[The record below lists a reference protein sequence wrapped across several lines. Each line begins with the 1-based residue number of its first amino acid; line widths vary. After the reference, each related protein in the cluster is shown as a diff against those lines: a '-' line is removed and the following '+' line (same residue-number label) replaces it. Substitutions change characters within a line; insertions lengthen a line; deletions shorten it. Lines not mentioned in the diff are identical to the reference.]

1 MKKIIFIF
9 LFFVLLILTSCEKE
23 KNVYEV
29 KFLVDEGVVST
40 QQIVEGESAILPNS
54 PEKIG
59 YTFIGWDKEVNNIQN
74 DLEVNAI
81 FETIK
86 YSIKYYDGE
95 MEITGLTPNEYT
107 IESGNVELPKE
118 MTKEGYVFLGW
129 SPVEYSG
136 STIIN
141 SFSSN
146 DARDKNFIALWKKE
160 EPKTYN
166 ITFEDGFGNVID
178 TQTVIE
184 GESAKPPKDLIRT
197 GYNFVGW
204 NHDTSEVS
212 SDLVVTAIW
221 ELIKFSIKYY
231 DGDTELTDLSPKEY
245 TVESDASINLPNAPE
260 KEGFEF
266 VGWYCDGVRVVT
278 FFSSD
283 ACDKVFE
290 ANYQE
295 KVIEEEKKLE
305 LPNDG
310 DYLFL
315 NIKKV
320 PHGSGNGTYVY
331 QPDFTGLDVPST
343 SVTEYEWSSLTPD
356 VVTISQWSSIS
367 VVSPGYGILKATL
380 LGGKKC
386 IIYAVVKA
394 NADGVFISSIEEAN
408 TKKTYVVTFTDS
420 SNKIIEKQVVQEG
433 KNAVLPTPPEKKG
446 YTFVGWSKDHFNIQS
461 DVTIKATY
469 IKGTSDFLGK
479 KVSILGDSIS
489 TFKGYV
495 PDGYPCFYPYPT
507 SDFGDVNQTWWMQ
520 VINNLGMSLH
530 KNNSYSGSCVSSGTG
545 NSSTVT
551 DSRLIELVDG
561 NERPDII
568 LIFMGSNDCA
578 SKYVE
583 LSTFTSS
590 YKTMIEKIKVLCPDA
605 KIYLFTLPVSN
616 MYSEENRDNY
626 NEVIRENVKEFSL
639 NLVELDEAFTDSNVG
654 DNLLDSAHHNKAGM
668 KRLSEVI
675 INEMLKIAGIE

>member
-59 YTFIGWDKEVNNIQN
+59 YAFIGWDKEVNNIQN
-74 DLEVNAI
+74 DLEVNAV
-81 FETIK
+81 FELKK
-86 YSIKYYDGE
+86 YSIKYYDGATE
-95 MEITGLTPNEYT
+95 LTGLSPVEYD
-107 IESGNVELPKE
+107 IESGTIELPKGLV
-118 MTKEGYVFLGW
+118 KEGYEFLGW
-129 SPVEYSG
+129 SLVSISSDKIYE
-136 STIIN
+136 
-141 SFSSN
+141 SFSAT
-146 DARDKNFIALWKKE
+146 DACDKNFIALWKKE
-160 EPKTYN
+160 EPKTYTV
-166 ITFEDGFGNVID
+166 TFEDGFGNCID
-178 TQTVIE
+178 TQIIE
-184 GESAKPPKDLIRT
+184 EGKNAVVPAIYEKI
-197 GYNFVGW
+197 GYKFLGW
-204 NHDTSEVS
+204 DNETNNIT
-212 SDLVVTAIW
+212 SDLLVKATW
-221 ELIKFSIKYY
+221 ELITYSIKYF
-231 DGDTELTDLSPKEY
+231 DGDNELANLGPTEY

-260 KEGFEF
+260 KEGYEF
-266 VGWYCDGVRVVT
+266 IGWYSDDVRVVT

-283 ACDKVFE
+283 AEDKVFE
-290 ANYQE
+290 AKYQE
-295 KVIEEEKKLE
+295 KVIEEVKKLE

-310 DYLFL
+310 DYMFQ

-320 PHGSGNGTYVY
+320 AHGSGNGTYVY
-331 QPDFTGLDVPST
+331 QPDFTGLSVPST
-343 SVTEYEWSSLTPD
+343 TVTEYEWTSLTPD

-367 VVSPGYGILKATL
+367 VVSPGYGIIKASL

-386 IIYAVVKA
+386 VIYAVVKA

-408 TKKTYVVTFTDS
+408 TIKTYIVTFTDS
-420 SNKIIEKQVVQEG
+420 TNKVIEKQEVQEG
-433 KNAVLPTPPEKKG
+433 KSATLPTPPEKKG
-446 YTFVGWSKDHFNIQS
+446 YTFIGWSKDHFNIQA
-461 DVTIKATY
+461 DITIKANY
-469 IKGTSDFLGK
+469 IKGTSDFVGK

-495 PDGYPCFYPYPT
+495 PEGYPCFYPYPT
-507 SDFGDVNQTWWMQ
+507 SDFGDANQTWWMQ
-520 VINNLGMSLH
+520 VINNLGMKLL

-561 NERPDII
+561 NEKPDII

-590 YKTMIEKIKVLCPDA
+590 YKTMIEKIKALCPNA
-605 KIYLFTLPVSN
+605 KIYLFTLPVSK
-616 MYSEENRDNY
+616 MYTEANRDQY
-626 NEVIRENVKEFSL
+626 NDVIRSYAKEFSL
-639 NLVELDEAFTDSNVG
+639 NLIELDDAFTTDSVG
-654 DNLLDSAHHNKAGM
+654 SNLLDSAHHNKAGM
-668 KRLSEVI
+668 KRLADMI
-675 INEMLKIAGIE
+675 IDGMLKIEGIE

>member
-59 YTFIGWDKEVNNIQN
+59 YTFIGWDKETSTVQS
-74 DLEVNAI
+74 DLEVNAM
-81 FETIK
+81 FELKK
-86 YSIKYYDGE
+86 YSIKYYDGATE
-95 MEITGLTPNEYT
+95 LTGLSPVEYN
-107 IESGNVELPKE
+107 IESGTIELPKGLV
-118 MTKEGYVFLGW
+118 KEGYEFLGW
-129 SPVEYSG
+129 SLVSISSDKIYE
-136 STIIN
+136 
-141 SFSSN
+141 SFSAT
-146 DARDKNFIALWKKE
+146 DACDKNFIALWKKE
-160 EPKTYN
+160 EPKTYTV
-166 ITFEDGFGNVID
+166 TFEDGFGNCID
-178 TQTVIE
+178 TQIIE
-184 GESAKPPKDLIRT
+184 EGKNAVVPAIYEKI
-197 GYNFVGW
+197 GYKFLGW
-204 NHDTSEVS
+204 DNETNNITSNL
-212 SDLVVTAIW
+212 LVKATW
-221 ELIKFSIKYY
+221 ELITYSIKYF
-231 DGDTELTDLSPKEY
+231 DGDNELANLGPSEY

-260 KEGFEF
+260 KEGYEF
-266 VGWYCDGVRVVT
+266 IGWYSDDVRVVT

-283 ACDKVFE
+283 AEDKVFE
-290 ANYQE
+290 AKYQE
-295 KVIEEEKKLE
+295 KVIEEVKKLE

-343 SVTEYEWSSLTPD
+343 SVTEYEWTSLTPD

-367 VVSPGYGILKATL
+367 VVSPGYGIIKASL
-380 LGGKKC
+380 VGDKKC

-408 TKKTYVVTFTDS
+408 TKKTYVVTFMDF
-420 SNKIIEKQVVQEG
+420 SNKVIEKQTVEEG
-433 KNAVLPTPPEKKG
+433 KSATLPTPPEKKG
-446 YTFVGWSKDHFNIQS
+446 YTFIGWSKDHFNIQS